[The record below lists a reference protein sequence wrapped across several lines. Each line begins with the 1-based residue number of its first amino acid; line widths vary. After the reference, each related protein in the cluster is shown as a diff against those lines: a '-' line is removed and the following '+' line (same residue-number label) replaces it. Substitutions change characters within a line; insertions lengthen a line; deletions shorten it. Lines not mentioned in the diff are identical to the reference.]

1 MSTVRDTAIDALKG
15 LLILLV
21 VLAHNGGA
29 HPFVLEFSHPAIMG
43 MFFMVSGYLI
53 HGKLK
58 IKKRV
63 RGTILPF
70 IFFICLSV
78 GWRYIYGF
86 ISNEPMDFAKWGKE
100 LLLGEDWSLNIPMWF
115 LLSYVQLLL
124 LVYCLGRIANS
135 YVRWSITLVLML
147 IGLESMRQGINPL
160 YMGRTLEYLPFFMI
174 GDELHHISHKF
185 PQGKYPFITM
195 LLIGIIIWGRLY
207 LPPPSMDYYVRWF
220 VDSSLALILAYLL
233 YNLLK
238 SKYMPSKIFAF
249 YGRNSIVVL
258 CMHILILDVVWR
270 LWWHQFGQPDMT
282 GALVQTVI
290 IALLLYPCCVCYS
303 KKIGPKLK

>member
-1 MSTVRDTAIDALKG
+1 MPKVRDTAIDALKG
-15 LLILLV
+15 FLILLV

-29 HPFVLEFSHPAIMG
+29 HPFALEFTHPAEMG

-58 IKKRV
+58 LKKRI

-70 IFFICLSV
+70 IFFILLSV
-78 GWRYIYGF
+78 GWRYFYGF
-86 ISNEPMDFAKWGKE
+86 VSNEPMDFEKWGRE

-115 LLSYVQLLL
+115 LLSYAQLLHI
-124 LVYCLGRIANS
+124 VYFLNRITNT
-135 YVRWSITLVLML
+135 YLRWGIALALML
-147 IGLESMRQGINPL
+147 VGLEAMRHGINPI
-160 YMGRTLEYLPFFMI
+160 YIGRTLEYLPFFMI
-174 GDELHHISHKF
+174 GDELHRLSHKF
-185 PQGKYPFITM
+185 PQGKYPFITV
-195 LLIGIIIWGRLY
+195 LLIGVIIWGRIY
-207 LPPPSMDYYVRWF
+207 LEPTNYYLRWF

-238 SKYMPSKIFAF
+238 SNYFPSRIFAY

-270 LWWHQFGQPDMT
+270 LWWHHLGQPYMT
-282 GALVQTVI
+282 GAIIQTAI
-290 IALLLYPCCVCYS
+290 IALLLYPCCMFYS
-303 KKIGPKLK
+303 KKIGPKLR